1 MSAVRYQISALS
13 SGPFFFFK
21 SVKRFD
27 IELPRHNLGRL
38 RVTDVLVG
46 IHIIGK
52 ALGKLQL

>member
-1 MSAVRYQISALS
+1 MSAVRYQISALFAS
-13 SGPFFFFK
+13 PFFFL